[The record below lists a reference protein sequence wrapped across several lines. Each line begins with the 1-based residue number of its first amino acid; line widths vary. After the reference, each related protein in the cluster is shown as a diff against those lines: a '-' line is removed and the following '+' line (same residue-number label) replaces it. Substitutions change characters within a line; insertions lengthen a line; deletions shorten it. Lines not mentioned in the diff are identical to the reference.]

1 MKRSGHILR
10 VNRSI
15 LIWYV
20 IIIISCFGLCYIMA
34 GPYYLVQRCEDGV
47 RFFEQSSCGQGIRPL
62 VVKMNAESLDSRVMS
77 LLPPLSFTE
86 GVGWHLLGT
95 DVLGRDVFAGILY
108 GGQRSLLI
116 GFISGSLAMILGWFL
131 GIWSVYVRWFRLRLS
146 FFWVGIVSLLI
157 ISYLTGMYFLLLIA
171 LGLVAFK
178 IFTDNQRWN
187 LRKSGS
193 STWMWGRW
201 IEWYQA
207 LPDLLLILVLS
218 ASIGILDMWGLIL
231 IIVAVVWP
239 SMAMVARRMAAEVS
253 QKPYFL
259 QALRNKVSGKN
270 LIYHYFWRNTRSVFL
285 ALFPLVVA
293 RIILLESTIS
303 FLGMGLPP
311 DIVTIGSMISAA
323 RYNLSA
329 WWLIVFSCLFIFLL
343 VYPLMTLSLGY
354 KAATNRPSTRLYP

>member
-1 MKRSGHILR
+1 MKVPTNVTGLR
-10 VNRSI
+10 RSI
-15 LIWYV
+15 LIWYAV
-20 IIIISCFGLCYIMA
+20 IIIGCFGLCYVLA
-34 GPYYLVQRCEDGV
+34 GPYYLVQRCEDGLH
-47 RFFEQSSCGQGIRPL
+47 FFAPDSCRPGIEPL
-62 VVKMNAESLDSRVMS
+62 IVKMNAETLDTRVGS
-77 LLPPLSFTE
+77 LLPPLSYTR

-116 GFISGSLAMILGWFL
+116 GFISGSVAMIFGWLL
-131 GIWSVYVRWFRLRLS
+131 GIWSVYVRWFRWRFS
-146 FFWVGIVSLLI
+146 FFWGVLFAI
-157 ISYLTGMYFLLLIA
+157 ILMSWLTGMYFWLLLA
-171 LGLVAFK
+171 AGLVIFK
-178 IFTDNQRWN
+178 ATSGKFLGN
-187 LRKSGS
+187 LFGKYSAP
-193 STWMWGRW
+193 WMWGRW

-218 ASIGILDMWGLIL
+218 SAIGILNLGGMIL

-239 SMAMVARRMAAEVS
+239 SMAMISRRMATEVS
-253 QKPYFL
+253 EKPYFS

-270 LIYHYFWRNTRSVFL
+270 LVFHYLWKNTRSVFF

-311 DIVTIGSMISAA
+311 DMVTIGSMISAA

-329 WWLIVFSCLFIFLL
+329 WWLIVFSCLFIFFL
-343 VYPLMTLSLGY
+343 VYPLMYLSLGL
-354 KAATNRPSTRLYP
+354 KSATNHSSKRL